1 MNIIDNLGFG
11 QHLRQNAFDNTLPVY
26 IAYIIVRLDKAFVV
40 RIIQIIRHWPNISL
54 RTSQAYAAIYL
65 SWLKT
70 NGRLKISA
78 ENCHLSSTVRCPN
91 WLNSRRSRGTYN
103 VQPVCFLSSL
113 LLFVFTKCNQD
124 RIDWYDIH
132 RPVYV
137 RVHTY
142 VGFLTSEIEN
152 VAPLGLPRPPLH
164 TFHTIVLENKIPRF
178 VGA

>member
-1 MNIIDNLGFG
+1 
-11 QHLRQNAFDNTLPVY
+11 
-26 IAYIIVRLDKAFVV
+26 
-40 RIIQIIRHWPNISL
+40 
-54 RTSQAYAAIYL
+54 
-65 SWLKT
+65 
-70 NGRLKISA
+70 
-78 ENCHLSSTVRCPN
+78 
-91 WLNSRRSRGTYN
+91 